1 MSTPSNASTSAVTT
15 IGLPAYG
22 GSIRIVTLPLGYE
35 TASMVKQLVEDE
47 LLIGDV
53 ASVRIQ
59 GRKTPQ
65 GVQYST
71 AFIDFKKWNVSSP
84 LLFKIEDSTYDD
96 RDEPLL
102 DLNQAK
108 TVCVNDLSYK
118 WANGRIMDHLAIR
131 PVEFGMGGAIKTVP
145 TVPAQEQ
152 SETGEV
158 VDESATPWK
167 SIYIP
172 IIPQNMAIDHG
183 DGTFHTLHP
192 ADIQSICETY
202 FHMGKVNRVDFVS
215 RPVLGRQPVQSAFVH
230 FSEWYANQHSADIR
244 FGLNNNDSIR
254 MRGGF
259 CMSLMQSVKFVTIQ
273 NGKVEPAYLVLKVN
287 HKPISEASPDQN
299 VHQLAEANKYLEA
312 QMAEKDAVIE
322 SLRAQLA
329 AMETLDQT
337 LSDDGKGPMQLSEL
351 M

>member
-1 MSTPSNASTSAVTT
+1 MSTSISTTGT

-35 TASMVKQLVEDE
+35 TASMVKKLVEDE
-47 LLIGDV
+47 LWIGEV

-71 AFIDFKKWNVSSP
+71 AFVDFKRWNVSSP

-108 TVCVNDLSYK
+108 TVCFEDGSYK
-118 WANGRIMDHLAIR
+118 WSNGRTMDHLAIR
-131 PVEFGMGGAIKTVP
+131 PVEFGMGGAAQAP
-145 TVPAQEQ
+145 TIVHQ
-152 SETGEV
+152 SEPGEV
-158 VDESATPWK
+158 VDEHAAMTWK

-172 IIPQNMAIDHG
+172 VIPQNLAIDQG
-183 DGTFHTLHP
+183 DGTFHTVHP
-192 ADIQSICETY
+192 ADIQSICENY
-202 FHMGKVNRVDFVS
+202 FQVGKVNRVDFVS
-215 RPVLGRQPVQSAFVH
+215 RPVLGSNQKPLQCAFVH
-230 FSEWYANQHSADIR
+230 FSEWYDNQYSVDIR
-244 FGLNNNDSIR
+244 TGLNNNDSIR
-254 MRGGF
+254 MCGGV
-259 CMSLMQSVKFVTIQ
+259 CMNLLRSVKFVTIQ

-299 VHQLAEANKYLEA
+299 VHQLAEANKYLEG

-329 AMETLDQT
+329 AKEAFDHSL
-337 LSDDGKGPMQLSEL
+337 LGEDGKGPMQLSEL
-351 M
+351 A